1 LQLTIKSI
9 HIMKSLRGLLFFTLL
24 VFIIIPVKTDLAEAQ
39 RLGVGVTGGLTIRT
53 HLNNFRYE
61 AEDINIDFAPAL
73 SVGFN
78 TGVIIRRP
86 ITESLRF
93 QAEPSIIMLGA
104 KYNDDFVLRG
114 FEFESDSKTQLL
126 YLQLPLLLQISTT
139 PPERTVFGRQRSE
152 TTYHLTGGVY
162 GGYLL
167 DATFSGTNTGAPIG
181 IQFQGAFSEDVKS
194 QYKEYDGGVM
204 LGGGLEHGSES
215 KIGFEIR
222 AFYSVIDSGNRPE
235 WDFKPHNVGVTL
247 GVYYI
252 L

>member
-1 LQLTIKSI
+1 MNSI
-9 HIMKSLRGLLFFTLL
+9 RALLFFTFLI
-24 VFIIIPVKTDLAEAQ
+24 FMIMHVKTDRVEAQ
-39 RLGVGVTGGLTIRT
+39 RLGIGVTGGLNVST
-53 HLNNFRYE
+53 HLNNFRYQ
-61 AEDINIDFAPAL
+61 AEDIDIDFAPAL

-78 TGVIIRRP
+78 AGFIVRRP

-114 FEFESDSKTQLL
+114 FDFESDSKTDLI
-126 YLQLPLLLQISTT
+126 YLQLPLLLQLSTT
-139 PPERTVFGRQRSE
+139 PPERTVFGRQRAE
-152 TTYHLTGGVY
+152 TTFHLSGGIF

-167 DATFSGTNTGAPIG
+167 DAKFSGINSGAPIG
-181 IQFQGAFSEDVKS
+181 IQFEGSFSEDVKP

-204 LGGGLEHGSES
+204 LGGGVEYGSDS
-215 KIGFEIR
+215 KFGLEIR

-235 WDFKPHNVGVTL
+235 WDFNPHNVGVTF
-247 GVYYI
+247 GIYYI